1 MVAEESEKV
10 QLVKKDPVVVNKGK
24 TYRALRFVA
33 WGFALKMEWWLFITK
48 KKKNTQGL
56 KIESSCC

>member
-33 WGFALKMEWWLFITK
+33 
-48 KKKNTQGL
+48 
-56 KIESSCC
+56 